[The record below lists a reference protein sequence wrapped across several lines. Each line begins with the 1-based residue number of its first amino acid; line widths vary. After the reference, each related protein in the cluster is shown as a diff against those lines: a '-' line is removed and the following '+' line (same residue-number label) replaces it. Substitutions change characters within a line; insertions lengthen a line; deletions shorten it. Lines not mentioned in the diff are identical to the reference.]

1 MTSQHCN
8 LLLRL
13 LGGGDQCCARMR
25 KLVPFDLVVVL
36 VFFLGL
42 IVSPFSMVAEG
53 AHFRFVPRTA
63 RNLAENSDNH
73 AVAAAYLA
81 PPLEFGFYHK
91 TCPQLPEIVK
101 KVVTAEF
108 ELDPTSSG
116 PQLRLFFHDCFVQGC
131 DGSVLLNSTKVN
143 QAEKDASNNFSLSNF
158 FVIDEVKEQLE
169 KECPGV
175 VSCADILALVAVY
188 SVQAAG
194 GPLYAIELGRRDSL
208 TSYSPSAE
216 TYLPGNTLNV
226 SGLLED
232 LQTVGLDEVDLVA
245 LSGAHTIGQAHCN
258 SIVDRLYPKV
268 DPQYPKYYSKQ
279 LVANCTDNGYLKL
292 PNYDNNTQFFNDP
305 ITPTRFDN
313 QYFKNLE
320 ANLGLFT
327 SDESLF
333 NDERTRKLVETY
345 ASNQDAFFKQFGIS
359 LRRMGKIGVLT
370 GTQGQIRNQ
379 CWVRNSH
386 NVDPALDPASLD
398 FVS

>member
-73 AVAAAYLA
+73 AVAAGYLA

-91 TCPQLPEIVK
+91 TCPQFPEIVK

-108 ELDPTSSG
+108 ELDPTSAG

-175 VSCADILALVAVY
+175 VSCADVLALVAVY
-188 SVQAAG
+188 SVQAVRHCCAAAACILKKSMG
-194 GPLYAIELGRRDSL
+194 FTRLASAVSFTVIPILQQIKTTNRARRL
-208 TSYSPSAE
+208 L
-216 TYLPGNTLNV
+216 LPPP
-226 SGLLED
+226 
-232 LQTVGLDEVDLVA
+232 
-245 LSGAHTIGQAHCN
+245 C
-258 SIVDRLYPKV
+258 
-268 DPQYPKYYSKQ
+268 
-279 LVANCTDNGYLKL
+279 
-292 PNYDNNTQFFNDP
+292 
-305 ITPTRFDN
+305 
-313 QYFKNLE
+313 
-320 ANLGLFT
+320 
-327 SDESLF
+327 
-333 NDERTRKLVETY
+333 
-345 ASNQDAFFKQFGIS
+345 
-359 LRRMGKIGVLT
+359 M
-370 GTQGQIRNQ
+370 
-379 CWVRNSH
+379 
-386 NVDPALDPASLD
+386 
-398 FVS
+398 